1 MIPRLR
7 GVSPQRILGKS
18 PVCGIS
24 ERCECFDVR
33 LLASIAWLIAS
44 LVATTSA
51 KADCFEQAAVR
62 YDVPVELLRAV
73 AWVESG
79 SLDAAKAENLNAN
92 GTRDIGRMQINSSH
106 LPQLAA
112 FGIDERW
119 LRDECTSIHVGA
131 WLLAHG
137 INRFGLT
144 WEAVGSYN
152 VGCRALSPQE
162 CSRRRNLY
170 AWRVAKALERQAQ
183 APAKSGQRAAA
194 VGQKAV
200 PAPTSPAAPAARASV
215 PAAVPPQASSRGGLP
230 GSAVSPHVRV
240 ATVAEV
246 RFEE

>member
-7 GVSPQRILGKS
+7 GAPPQRILGKS

-24 ERCECFDVR
+24 ERCKCFDVR

-44 LVATTSA
+44 LIATTSA
-51 KADCFEQAAVR
+51 KADCFEQASVR

-92 GTRDIGRMQINSSH
+92 GTRDIGRMQINTSH
-106 LPQLAA
+106 LPQLRA

-131 WLLAHG
+131 WILAHG

-170 AWRVAKALERQAQ
+170 AWRVAKAMERQSQ
-183 APAKSGQRAAA
+183 RQPAAGKTAAA
-194 VGQKAV
+194 PQKSSV
-200 PAPTSPAAPAARASV
+200 APAARPVAT
-215 PAAVPPQASSRGGLP
+215 PAEPPMGPAWRGH
-230 GSAVSPHVRV
+230 SAPSAPMGQRV

>member
-1 MIPRLR
+1 MSPRLR
-7 GVSPQRILGKS
+7 GVPPQRILGKS
-18 PVCGIS
+18 PVCGIRV
-24 ERCECFDVR
+24 RCKCLNVR
-33 LLASIAWLIAS
+33 LLASSTWLIAS
-44 LVATTSA
+44 LIATTSA

-112 FGIDERW
+112 FGIDERG

-144 WEAVGSYN
+144 WEAVGAYN

-183 APAKSGQRAAA
+183 APAMSGQHAASA
-194 VGQKAV
+194 GRKAV
-200 PAPTSPAAPAARASV
+200 TPQTTPAASAARAGM
-215 PAAVPPQASSRGGLP
+215 ATTAPQQVSSRGGP
-230 GSAVSPHVRV
+230 PRSAVSTDLRV